1 MAREK
6 HQKVKERSKK
16 MIKLEINISRPLKIP
31 SRFQVHKIIWGG
43 SGKFLTEPKKGGR
56 YAFLCVKIPKI
67 VFISLLLRAI
77 NLKRKEEKN
86 GTSRG

>member
-1 MAREK
+1 M
-6 HQKVKERSKK
+6 V
-16 MIKLEINISRPLKIP
+16 KLEINISRPLKIP

-67 VFISLLLRAI
+67 VFISLLFESYQ
-77 NLKRKEEKN
+77 LKKEEREN
-86 GTSRG
+86 G